1 MVPEG
6 TDTDVDIGRRQ
17 PYREHHGNT
26 PSWWPLIGSERAR
39 AVAVRVG
46 SYLALWRTPLARVP
60 DGFVKC
66 RGPSPQREWELS
78 GSRIQKLA
86 PNWPPNAD
94 QARR

>member
-1 MVPEG
+1 M
-6 TDTDVDIGRRQ
+6 
-17 PYREHHGNT
+17 GNT

-39 AVAVRVG
+39 AVAVRVS

-78 GSRIQKLA
+78 GSRIQKSTPKRLKKRVKGMIRFLGSC
-86 PNWPPNAD
+86 P
-94 QARR
+94 